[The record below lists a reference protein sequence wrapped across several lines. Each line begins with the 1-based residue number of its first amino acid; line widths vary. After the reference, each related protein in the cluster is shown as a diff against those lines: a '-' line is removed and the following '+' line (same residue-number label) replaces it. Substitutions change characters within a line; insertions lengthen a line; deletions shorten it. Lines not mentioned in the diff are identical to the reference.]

1 MKPLIKWP
9 GGKSSEINQFLT
21 LIPDYDRYI
30 EPFAGGGAV
39 FFHLN
44 PHKACINDN
53 SVKLM
58 DFYRLVKAQ
67 DPEFHRIL
75 NLYGRTFD
83 SLRAL
88 CEKRYRD
95 ILGLYRLY
103 EAAMDAGIPIEELR
117 IHQYLVIEIASDPA
131 VLSELITDKSDF
143 LLCLLSS
150 VDEKFRRTV
159 INNRKK
165 KFSDRD
171 LKENL
176 ITGFLAGYYTYFRGV
191 YNEIAAEKVLCS
203 AQYASAN
210 FYFIREYCYGSMFR
224 YNGKGE
230 FNIPYGGTSY
240 NRKDFAGKV
249 EYMFQDDVARLMQ
262 RTELYNEDFET
273 FLAKVQPGEKDF
285 IFLDP
290 PYDTEFSDYEG
301 HAFGHKDHERLAD
314 CLKQTKAQFL
324 LVIKNTDFIFGLY
337 EGSFR
342 MLAFDNKY
350 MYNVR
355 SRNERKSEHLIIT
368 NIPEGTVPWL
378 RENI

>member
-39 FFHLN
+39 YFHLN
-44 PHKACINDN
+44 PQKACINDN
-53 SVKLM
+53 SGNLM
-58 DFYRLVKAQ
+58 DFYRLVKTQ

-88 CEKRYRD
+88 CDRRYKD

-103 EAAMDAGIPIEELR
+103 ELAMEAGVPIEELR
-117 IHQYLVIEIASDPA
+117 VHQYLVIEIATDPA
-131 VLSELITDKSDF
+131 VLSELVMDKSEF
-143 LLCLLSS
+143 LLCLLTS

-159 INNRKK
+159 KNTRKK

-191 YNEIAAEKVLCS
+191 FNEIAAEKMICS
-203 AQYASAN
+203 RQYASAN

-249 EYMFQDDVARLMQ
+249 EYMFSDDVARLLK
-262 RTELYNEDFET
+262 RTELFCEDFET
-273 FLAKVQPGEKDF
+273 FLDKVSPGENDF

-301 HAFGHKDHERLAD
+301 HAFGHKDHERLAQF
-314 CLKQTKAQFL
+314 LKNTKAQFL

-355 SRNERKSEHLIIT
+355 SRNERKAEHLIIT

-378 RENI
+378 RENL